1 MIHASDLLDFS
12 SVLQDIED
20 THPAIIAI
28 VVTILIGVCAWSIS
42 IYISRQSKSKSSRRR
57 RGKVRRGTAA
67 PPRVTQGTMAPLVD
81 AIKPSDRQILGDD
94 LVRLIERHRNKRFM
108 AFVVV
113 TRANVSPITFA
124 FLYQALRSQN
134 RPITEVHEFQV
145 SVRDANEIL
154 RACLAKP
161 PQA

>member
-1 MIHASDLLDFS
+1 MIDASELLNFS
-12 SVLQDIED
+12 NLLRDIEEAD
-20 THPAIIAI
+20 PLIIAF
-28 VVTILIGVCAWSIS
+28 VVTALLGVCAWSIS
-42 IYISRQSKSKSSRRR
+42 IFISRQSRSKGGRRR
-57 RGKVRRGTAA
+57 RGRVRRGTAA
-67 PPRVTQGTMAPLVD
+67 PPRVTQGAMGPLVD
-81 AIKPSDRQILGDD
+81 AIKVSDRQTLGDD
-94 LVRLIERHRNKRFM
+94 LVKLIERHRNQRFQ

-124 FLYQALRSQN
+124 FLYQALRAQN

-154 RACLAKP
+154 RACLVRQ

>member
-1 MIHASDLLDFS
+1 
-12 SVLQDIED
+12 
-20 THPAIIAI
+20 
-28 VVTILIGVCAWSIS
+28 
-42 IYISRQSKSKSSRRR
+42 
-57 RGKVRRGTAA
+57 
-67 PPRVTQGTMAPLVD
+67 
-81 AIKPSDRQILGDD
+81 
-94 LVRLIERHRNKRFM
+94 
-108 AFVVV
+108 
-113 TRANVSPITFA
+113 VSPITFA